1 MVAVM
6 FTKYREI
13 FNALG
18 GIIPKGDFMQV
29 NYLGYNRDYSNIY
42 VLLMMIEI
50 IYLLSNLFMICL
62 TKL

>member
-18 GIIPKGDFMQV
+18 GIIPKADFIQV

-50 IYLLSNLFMICL
+50 IYLFSYLFMICL
-62 TKL
+62 ARL